1 MEPLVINYSIARHLF
16 GLSTSRVLA
25 FVALT
30 LLAAL
35 FEGFGMAML
44 LPVLE
49 FVEKDQD
56 AAQLAGASDNWR
68 KLIDIYAALGIQVNL
83 FTLLSA
89 QGHPHLNP

>member
-44 LPVLE
+44 YQ
-49 FVEKDQD
+49 F
-56 AAQLAGASDNWR
+56 S
-68 KLIDIYAALGIQVNL
+68 NL
-83 FTLLSA
+83 SKKA
-89 QGHPHLNP
+89 RMPPNSQGHRITGVS